1 MSVVEREYI
10 IGKSRNRSEEF
21 GVKKDFQ
28 TACIKLQDHTK
39 ELLLD
44 KNKALLD
51 IAQPFIDDLDEILEE
66 SNFILILSDANG
78 NVLDISGNDKFKEQ
92 AKQSNI
98 FIGASM
104 DEKNIGTNAVGTA
117 IYEGRAIQVTAQQHY
132 SEAFYNWTCSAAPI
146 HNASGKVIA
155 ILNLSG
161 EHTQEH
167 QHTLGMV
174 IAAAKAIES
183 KIASEEIQKSL
194 FHAQNYAFAMMNQL
208 SFGVFAVNLHDQIV
222 WANDTGCRAIN
233 TRRSILVDSPIEDIL
248 NTWPKIK
255 RIILSNLGFLDEE
268 HHFNIP
274 NLKEHFLFNAYLIR
288 TEENEIIGYLITFR
302 PFKRLMSLVNK
313 YAGTITSY
321 RFEDINSQSPIMQE
335 VIDYA
340 KKVAHSPTS
349 VLISG
354 ESGTGK
360 EVFAQAIHNAS
371 DRKNHPFIAINCGAI
386 SASLIESELF
396 GYENGAFTGALKGGR
411 LGKFELANGG
421 TLFLDEIGEMPAD
434 MQVKLL
440 RAIQEGQITRLG
452 GDKVIPV
459 NVRIIAATNKNL
471 EEEVKNNK
479 FRLDLYYRINVI
491 SIEIPP
497 LRLRREDIPNLAM
510 HFLQNKAI
518 KLDKPMMRLSNTLLK
533 QISTYSWPGNVRELE
548 NYIEK
553 VTILSS
559 PISIQQHRFNKEE
572 ENVIM
577 EPNEQEEF
585 SPSLLKDM
593 EKQAI
598 VKTIAFH
605 QSNMTQVAKSL
616 GISRNTLYQ
625 KMKRYDLP
633 LKG

>member
-1 MSVVEREYI
+1 MSVVERENI
-10 IGKSRNRSEEF
+10 IDRSRHRSEEI
-21 GVKKDFQ
+21 GLKKDFQ
-28 TACIKLQDHTK
+28 TACIKLQSHNK
-39 ELLLD
+39 EALLD
-44 KNKALLD
+44 KNKALLA
-51 IAQPFIDDLDEILEE
+51 IAQPFIEGLKDILLE
-66 SNFILILSDANG
+66 SRFILILSDVNG
-78 NVLDISGNDKFKEQ
+78 SVLDIKGAEKTIEK

-98 FIGASM
+98 IIGASM
-104 DEKNIGTNAVGTA
+104 EEKNIGTNAIGTA
-117 IYEGRAIQVTAQQHY
+117 IFEDRPIQVTAQQHY
-132 SEAFYNWTCSAAPI
+132 SEAFHNWTCSAAPI
-146 HNASGKVIA
+146 HNASGKVIGA
-155 ILNLSG
+155 LNLTG
-161 EHTQEH
+161 DHKQEH
-167 QHTLGMV
+167 EHTLGLV
-174 IAAAKAIES
+174 ISAAKAIEN
-183 KIASEEIQKSL
+183 KIASEEIQKNL

-208 SFGVFAVNLHDQIV
+208 SFGVFALNLHDQIV

-233 TRRSILVDSPIEDIL
+233 TRRSILVDSPIGDIL
-248 NTWPKIK
+248 KSWPKIK

-268 HHFNIP
+268 HSFNIP
-274 NLKEHFLFNAYLIR
+274 NLKDHFLFNAYLIR
-288 TEENEIIGYLITFR
+288 TDGNEIIGYLITFR

-321 RFEDINSQSPIMQE
+321 KFEDISSSSPLMMD

-371 DRKNHPFIAINCGAI
+371 DRKNQAFIAINCGAI

-411 LGKFELANGG
+411 PGKFELANGG
-421 TLFLDEIGEMPAD
+421 TLFLDEIGEMPPD

-452 GDKVIPV
+452 GDKIIPV
-459 NVRIIAATNKNL
+459 DVRIIAATNKNL

-497 LRLRREDIPNLAM
+497 LRNRREDIPNLAM

-518 KLDKPMMRLSNTLLK
+518 KLNKPMMRLSNTLLK
-533 QISTYSWPGNVRELE
+533 QISSYSWPGNVRELE

-559 PISIQQHRFNKEE
+559 PISIQQHQFTKEE
-572 ENVIM
+572 SRVLI
-577 EPNEQEEF
+577 EPKEELEF
-585 SPSLLKDM
+585 SPSSLKDM

-598 VKTIAFH
+598 LKTIAFH
-605 QSNMTQVAKSL
+605 HSNMTQVAKSL
-616 GISRNTLYQ
+616 GISRNALYQ
-625 KMKRYDLP
+625 KMKRYDIS
-633 LKG
+633 LKA

>member
-1 MSVVEREYI
+1 MSAVERENI
-10 IGKSRNRSEEF
+10 IGRSHSRSEGF
-21 GVKKDFQ
+21 GVKKDFE
-28 TACIKLQDHTK
+28 TACIKLQSHHK
-39 ELLLD
+39 EALLD
-44 KNKALLD
+44 KNKALLE
-51 IAQPFIDDLDEILEE
+51 IAQPFIEDLQDILIE
-66 SNFILILSDANG
+66 SKFILILSDVNG
-78 NVLDISGNDKFKEQ
+78 RVLDIKGEENTIAQ

-98 FIGASM
+98 IIGASM
-104 DEKNIGTNAVGTA
+104 EEENIGTNAIGTA
-117 IYEGRAIQVTAQQHY
+117 IFENRPIQITAQQHF
-132 SEAFYNWTCSAAPI
+132 SETLHHWTCSAAPI
-146 HNASGKVIA
+146 HNASGKVIGV
-155 ILNLSG
+155 LNLTG
-161 EHTQEH
+161 DYRKEH
-167 QHTLGMV
+167 QHTLGLV
-174 IAAAKAIES
+174 ISAAKAIEN
-183 KIASEEIQKSL
+183 KMTSEIIQKSL

-208 SFGVFAVNLHDQIV
+208 SFGVFAINLHDQIV

-233 TRRSILVDSPIEDIL
+233 TRRSILVDSPIGDIL
-248 NTWPKIK
+248 KSWPKIK

-268 HHFNIP
+268 HSFNIP
-274 NLKEHFLFNAYLIR
+274 NLKDHFLFNAYLIR
-288 TEENEIIGYLITFR
+288 TDGNEIIGYLITFR

-321 RFEDINSQSPIMQE
+321 KFEDISSSSPLMMD

-371 DRKNHPFIAINCGAI
+371 DRKNQAFIAINCGAI

-411 LGKFELANGG
+411 PGKFELANGG
-421 TLFLDEIGEMPAD
+421 TLFLDEIGEMPPD

-452 GDKVIPV
+452 GDKIIPV
-459 NVRIIAATNKNL
+459 DVRIIAATNKNL

-497 LRLRREDIPNLAM
+497 LRNRREDIPNLAM

-518 KLDKPMMRLSNTLLK
+518 KLNKPMMRLSNTLLK
-533 QISTYSWPGNVRELE
+533 QISSYSWPGNVRELE

-559 PISIQQHRFNKEE
+559 PISIQQHQFTKEE
-572 ENVIM
+572 SRELI
-577 EPNEQEEF
+577 EPKEELEF
-585 SPSLLKDM
+585 SPSSLKDM

-598 VKTIAFH
+598 LKTISFH
-605 QSNMTQVAKSL
+605 HSNMTQVAKSL
-616 GISRNTLYQ
+616 GISRNALYQ
-625 KMKRYDLP
+625 KMKRYDIA
-633 LKG
+633 LKS